1 MLKVRFVGAVNG
13 VSGSCTWL
21 HHSELNVQFLV
32 DCGAYQ
38 GGDEPQAIEEG
49 GEFPFD
55 PEKIKFILLT
65 HAHLDHCGLIPKMIE
80 YGFSGKIYATKATK
94 EIAEIMLVDSLKI
107 SQSDPSLINEINWFL
122 VDEAPFKW
130 GQSISILDGLKFTF
144 LRSSHILGAVH
155 ISLAWQVS
163 STSGKEWKSIFF
175 SGDVGCNFDKHEYLP
190 IIKAEQTPYPQTDY
204 IVIESTYGSRVRE
217 SRFKSKANRLAAL
230 WGVIEDVCLKRE
242 GVLLIPAF
250 SLHRTQELMCDIWT
264 VIETFKELSP
274 IDDGNFVRLSW
285 CIHSPL
291 GGKITDVYSERLFDK
306 SSNGKDMYLNE
317 DLCGY
322 LRFTD
327 DVELKEFFCTNRK
340 VSNKQIFKFVSRVKS
355 GQSKNSKIQTADDVI
370 SNKNK
375 IIVASSGM
383 CNAGPIVDYIERL
396 GDNPSNAI
404 LMTGY
409 QGKGT
414 EGSKLLANNSL
425 QSGKAEVIDF
435 SSYYSAHADQTSL
448 LDFVFDIGGRNASE
462 CKPATVFIN
471 HGSNESKQELKSL
484 LLLKKSG
491 AHREIND
498 VHIAESL
505 WFNLDEG
512 TYIQDDDSSL
522 TDLNLSHQMQR
533 LRMEV
538 REIKSMLRQILNK
551 K

>member
-21 HHSELNVQFLV
+21 HHSELNIQFLV

-38 GGDEPQAIEEG
+38 GGDEPQAIEDG

-55 PEKIKFILLT
+55 PERIKFILLT

-80 YGFSGKIYATKATK
+80 NGFSGKVYATKATK
-94 EIAEIMLVDSLKI
+94 EIAEIMLRDSLKI
-107 SQSDPSLINEINWFL
+107 SQSDPSIINEINWFL
-122 VDEAPFKW
+122 VDESPFKW
-130 GQSISILDGLKFTF
+130 GQNISILDGLKFTF

-163 STSGKEWKSIFF
+163 TAAGKEWKSIFF

-190 IIKAEQTPYPQTDY
+190 IIKSEQTPYPQTDY

-217 SRFKSKANRLAAL
+217 PRFKSKENRLAAL
-230 WGVIEDVCLKRE
+230 WEVIEGVCLNRG

-264 VIETFKELSP
+264 AIETFKELSP
-274 IDDGNFVRLSW
+274 IDDGNFARLSW

-291 GGKITDVYSERLFDK
+291 GGKITDVYSERLFDQ

-317 DLCGY
+317 DLCGH

-327 DVELKEFFCTNRK
+327 HIELKEFFGTNRK

-355 GQSKNSKIQTADDVI
+355 GQKNNSKIQTADDVI
-370 SNKNK
+370 NNKNS

-383 CNAGPIVDYIERL
+383 CNAGPIVDYIEML
-396 GDNPSNAI
+396 GGNSNNAI

-409 QGKGT
+409 QAKGT
-414 EGSKLLANNSL
+414 EGSKLLADSSSF
-425 QSGKAEVIDF
+425 SGRAEVIDF
-435 SSYYSAHADQTSL
+435 SSYYSAHADQKSL
-448 LDFVFDIGGRNASE
+448 LDFVFDIGGREANE

-471 HGSNESKQELKSL
+471 HGSSESKQELKNAL
-484 LLLKKSG
+484 LSKKSNKY
-491 AHREIND
+491 REINN
-498 VHIAESL
+498 VNIATHQ

-512 TYIQDDDSSL
+512 NYIQDEDSVL
-522 TDLNLSHQMQR
+522 TDSDLSSQMRR
-533 LRMEV
+533 LRMEL
-538 REIKSMLRQILNK
+538 REIKGMLRQILNK
-551 K
+551 N